1 MSYLQLSID
10 SLSFT
15 ITKAHIKESLESLW
29 RIECEGY
36 IESLEEHP
44 FTLDFFNSSRKDQG
58 NTFNSFPHKEST
70 LNFHPNALINKQAT
84 FKISNPYPQSHS
96 TSHTLDFIN
105 NALPS
110 TLESLKDTIKGA
122 KNKNKDTHHNQTS
135 KDSKNSQESLDS
147 LGRIKEY
154 QGILCFVEY
163 LGLNTQSS
171 ANVFHRGNLTPSLNH
186 KHFFK
191 LTLCSSLYR
200 MSLNKANRIY
210 TNKSVI
216 EAIHST
222 LNFYTHDLIKPL
234 DFSGIALH
242 YPKLELISQYEESDL
257 DFITRL
263 AHNNGI
269 YFCDVRGS
277 ICFYDSAQRHSSREL
292 TFNPNVNNTLN
303 EPCISSVSKLQSLR
317 AHTFSQSSQNALNP
331 FSLESLSLKS
341 DSLLQEGE
349 QNNFTHSLHINEHHY
364 SNESS
369 FTQSSDLKT
378 PITLKEKR
386 LRVIEQSLNAQSN
399 IYDLALNESITLNFS
414 SSLKENKESLR
425 DFIIIGMEQELI
437 NESLLENNFNSNDNA
452 IKKENAKHLKESV
465 TSLMN
470 TEQINKGNESFNPLT
485 QNTSNALESL
495 SSPSSLGKSHSYSN
509 TLTLLPITFSYTPSL
524 KSKPKAPSSTLGVVI
539 GESEDIDGERNTIHT
554 DNFGRVKVRI
564 NCFASQE
571 VIDNARV
578 KEQNNV
584 QGKNIENNHSQGT
597 LQNING
603 NTNTHTQTTNDTL
616 SNTTQTEENI
626 HSQENHTT
634 NNDVENN
641 HSQMKAYSYHYSP
654 YLRVS
659 SPIASISSGLYHTP
673 RVGDEVIVSFFDED
687 IDKPYISAS
696 LYNQSNPALPP
707 LPLNAH
713 QTSLS
718 ARTLNNTKETEDT
731 NSSIVESGLNE
742 ITLSNIKEKEQIYLQ
757 AQRDYEELIKHNFTQ
772 KIQNNKDSIVEGA
785 YNERIKKIHTQ
796 TIDLA
801 KIVSIGGEYNTNVA
815 LSKDTIVG
823 LSHTLNV
830 GASNKLRVA
839 KDSSE
844 YVGEDKSVEIQANLN
859 TSIKQDEN
867 RNVGGNK
874 REVVEGDVEL
884 DSIKGLN
891 YRSQEHINLQAINY
905 IDVFAKESFS
915 TQTDKQHTETADSKY
930 SEIQTNYSVNAGNT
944 ILHQVG
950 DTSITAKG
958 DCVIIKAGGVEVV
971 IDSKGLI
978 VKGGEV
984 KAE

>member
-1 MSYLQLSID
+1 M
-10 SLSFT
+10 
-15 ITKAHIKESLESLW
+15 
-29 RIECEGY
+29 
-36 IESLEEHP
+36 
-44 FTLDFFNSSRKDQG
+44 
-58 NTFNSFPHKEST
+58 
-70 LNFHPNALINKQAT
+70 
-84 FKISNPYPQSHS
+84 
-96 TSHTLDFIN
+96 
-105 NALPS
+105 
-110 TLESLKDTIKGA
+110 
-122 KNKNKDTHHNQTS
+122 
-135 KDSKNSQESLDS
+135 
-147 LGRIKEY
+147 
-154 QGILCFVEY
+154 
-163 LGLNTQSS
+163 
-171 ANVFHRGNLTPSLNH
+171 
-186 KHFFK
+186 
-191 LTLCSSLYR
+191 
-200 MSLNKANRIY
+200 
-210 TNKSVI
+210 
-216 EAIHST
+216 
-222 LNFYTHDLIKPL
+222 
-234 DFSGIALH
+234 
-242 YPKLELISQYEESDL
+242 
-257 DFITRL
+257 
-263 AHNNGI
+263 
-269 YFCDVRGS
+269 
-277 ICFYDSAQRHSSREL
+277 
-292 TFNPNVNNTLN
+292 
-303 EPCISSVSKLQSLR
+303 
-317 AHTFSQSSQNALNP
+317 
-331 FSLESLSLKS
+331 
-341 DSLLQEGE
+341 
-349 QNNFTHSLHINEHHY
+349 
-364 SNESS
+364 
-369 FTQSSDLKT
+369 
-378 PITLKEKR
+378 
-386 LRVIEQSLNAQSN
+386 
-399 IYDLALNESITLNFS
+399 
-414 SSLKENKESLR
+414 
-425 DFIIIGMEQELI
+425 
-437 NESLLENNFNSNDNA
+437 
-452 IKKENAKHLKESV
+452 
-465 TSLMN
+465 
-470 TEQINKGNESFNPLT
+470 
-485 QNTSNALESL
+485 
-495 SSPSSLGKSHSYSN
+495 
-509 TLTLLPITFSYTPSL
+509 TFSYTPSL

-844 YVGEDKSVEIQANLN
+844 YVGEDKSVEIGG
-859 TSIKQDEN
+859 SVKEEIKGDKHEEIK
-867 RNVGGNK
+867 G
-874 REVVEGDVEL
+874 EVQTHIEKSLMQNVEGDM
-884 DSIKGLN
+884 DINTTQN
-891 YRSQEHINLQAINY
+891 YTLVSNEKTILKSSKAMSLTTNENLSL
-905 IDVFAKESFS
+905 E
-915 TQTDKQHTETADSKY
+915 ADSSN

-971 IDSKGLI
+971 IDSNGLI

>member
-1 MSYLQLSID
+1 M
-10 SLSFT
+10 
-15 ITKAHIKESLESLW
+15 
-29 RIECEGY
+29 
-36 IESLEEHP
+36 
-44 FTLDFFNSSRKDQG
+44 
-58 NTFNSFPHKEST
+58 
-70 LNFHPNALINKQAT
+70 
-84 FKISNPYPQSHS
+84 
-96 TSHTLDFIN
+96 
-105 NALPS
+105 
-110 TLESLKDTIKGA
+110 
-122 KNKNKDTHHNQTS
+122 
-135 KDSKNSQESLDS
+135 
-147 LGRIKEY
+147 
-154 QGILCFVEY
+154 
-163 LGLNTQSS
+163 
-171 ANVFHRGNLTPSLNH
+171 
-186 KHFFK
+186 
-191 LTLCSSLYR
+191 
-200 MSLNKANRIY
+200 
-210 TNKSVI
+210 
-216 EAIHST
+216 
-222 LNFYTHDLIKPL
+222 
-234 DFSGIALH
+234 
-242 YPKLELISQYEESDL
+242 
-257 DFITRL
+257 
-263 AHNNGI
+263 
-269 YFCDVRGS
+269 
-277 ICFYDSAQRHSSREL
+277 
-292 TFNPNVNNTLN
+292 
-303 EPCISSVSKLQSLR
+303 
-317 AHTFSQSSQNALNP
+317 
-331 FSLESLSLKS
+331 
-341 DSLLQEGE
+341 
-349 QNNFTHSLHINEHHY
+349 
-364 SNESS
+364 
-369 FTQSSDLKT
+369 
-378 PITLKEKR
+378 
-386 LRVIEQSLNAQSN
+386 
-399 IYDLALNESITLNFS
+399 
-414 SSLKENKESLR
+414 
-425 DFIIIGMEQELI
+425 
-437 NESLLENNFNSNDNA
+437 
-452 IKKENAKHLKESV
+452 
-465 TSLMN
+465 
-470 TEQINKGNESFNPLT
+470 
-485 QNTSNALESL
+485 
-495 SSPSSLGKSHSYSN
+495 
-509 TLTLLPITFSYTPSL
+509 TFSYTPSL

-634 NNDVENN
+634 NNDVDSNN
-641 HSQMKAYSYHYSP
+641 SQTKAYSYHYSP

-844 YVGEDKSVEIQANLN
+844 YVGEDKEVEIGG
-859 TSIKQDEN
+859 SVKEEIKGDKHEEIK
-867 RNVGGNK
+867 G
-874 REVVEGDVEL
+874 EVQTHIEKSLMQNVEGDM
-884 DSIKGLN
+884 DINTTQN
-891 YRSQEHINLQAINY
+891 YTLVSNEKTILKSSKAMSLTTNENLSL
-905 IDVFAKESFS
+905 E
-915 TQTDKQHTETADSKY
+915 ADSSN

-944 ILHQVG
+944 IIHQVG

>member
-1 MSYLQLSID
+1 MMSYL
-10 SLSFT
+10 SLSLPSFTFT

-36 IESLEEHP
+36 IESLEENP
-44 FTLDFFNSSRKDQG
+44 FTLE
-58 NTFNSFPHKEST
+58 SFTSLKNKNNPTSA

-84 FKISNPYPQSHS
+84 FRISNPYPQTHN
-96 TSHTLDFIN
+96 TSKTLDFTN
-105 NALPS
+105 NPALK
-110 TLESLKDTIKGA
+110 SLKDNIKS
-122 KNKNKDTHHNQTS
+122 KNKHKENKDSITS
-135 KDSKNSQESLDS
+135 LSSLEKV
-147 LGRIKEY
+147 KEY
-154 QGILCFVEY
+154 QGVLSFVEY
-163 LGLNTQSS
+163 LGLNPQSS

-216 EAIHST
+216 EVIHST

-234 DFSGIALH
+234 DFSAIALT
-242 YPKLELISQYEESDL
+242 YPKLELISQYQESDL

-269 YFCDVRGS
+269 YFCDVAGS
-277 ICFYDSAQRHSSREL
+277 ICFYDTAQRHSSREL

-303 EPCISSVSKLQSLR
+303 EPCISSVKKLQSLR
-317 AHTFSQSSQNALNP
+317 VHHFSQSSENALNP
-331 FSLESLSLKS
+331 FALQSLSLKS
-341 DSLLQEGE
+341 DSLQQEVE
-349 QNNFTHSLHINEHHY
+349 QDSLMHSFNEHHY
-364 SNESS
+364 VGEFS
-369 FTQSSDLKT
+369 FTQKSDLKT
-378 PITLKEKR
+378 PLTLKEKR
-386 LRVIEQSLNAQSN
+386 LRVLEQSLSAQSN
-399 IYDLALNESITLNFS
+399 IYDLTLNEWVRLNFS
-414 SSLKENKESLR
+414 SNLKENKENLR
-425 DFIIIGMEQELI
+425 DFIIIEMEQVLT
-437 NESLLENNFNSNDNA
+437 NEALLENNFNSNDNA
-452 IKKENAKHLKESV
+452 IKKENAKHLKGSES
-465 TSLMN
+465 LN
-470 TEQINKGNESFNPLT
+470 TLT
-485 QNTSNALESL
+485 QSALNALKSTPE
-495 SSPSSLGKSHSYSN
+495 KSHSYIN
-509 TLTLLPITFSYTPSL
+509 TLTLLPLPFSYTPSL
-524 KSKPKAPSSTLGVVI
+524 KSKPKAPNSTLGVVI
-539 GESEDIDGERNTIHT
+539 GQSEDIEGQRNTIHT
-554 DNFGRVKVRI
+554 DNFGRVKVRM
-564 NCFASQE
+564 NCFANQE
-571 VIDNARV
+571 VIDNART
-578 KEQNNV
+578 KEQRNAQGNNA
-584 QGKNIENNHSQGT
+584 ENNPLT
-597 LQNING
+597 
-603 NTNTHTQTTNDTL
+603 
-616 SNTTQTEENI
+616 
-626 HSQENHTT
+626 QENHTT
-634 NNDVENN
+634 NNDVDSNN
-641 HSQMKAYSYHYSP
+641 SQTKAYSYHYSP

-659 SPIASISSGLYHTP
+659 SPIASASSGFYHTP

-687 IDKPYISAS
+687 IDKPYISGS

-718 ARTLNNTKETEDT
+718 ARTLNNSSALQAENT
-731 NSSIVESGLNE
+731 NSHHNLIESGFNE
-742 ITLSNIKEKEQIYLQ
+742 ITLSNLKEQEHIYLQ

-772 KIQNNKDSIVEGA
+772 TIHNNKESQVEGT

-823 LSHTLNV
+823 LSHTLNI

-844 YVGEDKSVEIQANLN
+844 YVGEDKEVEIGGNLN
-859 TSIKQDEN
+859 TSIEQDES

-930 SEIQTNYSVNAGNT
+930 SEIQTNYSVNAGNQ
-944 ILHQVG
+944 IIHQVG

-971 IDSKGLI
+971 IDSKGLV

>member
-1 MSYLQLSID
+1 M
-10 SLSFT
+10 
-15 ITKAHIKESLESLW
+15 
-29 RIECEGY
+29 
-36 IESLEEHP
+36 
-44 FTLDFFNSSRKDQG
+44 
-58 NTFNSFPHKEST
+58 
-70 LNFHPNALINKQAT
+70 
-84 FKISNPYPQSHS
+84 
-96 TSHTLDFIN
+96 
-105 NALPS
+105 
-110 TLESLKDTIKGA
+110 
-122 KNKNKDTHHNQTS
+122 
-135 KDSKNSQESLDS
+135 
-147 LGRIKEY
+147 
-154 QGILCFVEY
+154 
-163 LGLNTQSS
+163 
-171 ANVFHRGNLTPSLNH
+171 
-186 KHFFK
+186 
-191 LTLCSSLYR
+191 
-200 MSLNKANRIY
+200 
-210 TNKSVI
+210 
-216 EAIHST
+216 
-222 LNFYTHDLIKPL
+222 
-234 DFSGIALH
+234 
-242 YPKLELISQYEESDL
+242 
-257 DFITRL
+257 
-263 AHNNGI
+263 
-269 YFCDVRGS
+269 
-277 ICFYDSAQRHSSREL
+277 
-292 TFNPNVNNTLN
+292 
-303 EPCISSVSKLQSLR
+303 
-317 AHTFSQSSQNALNP
+317 
-331 FSLESLSLKS
+331 
-341 DSLLQEGE
+341 
-349 QNNFTHSLHINEHHY
+349 
-364 SNESS
+364 
-369 FTQSSDLKT
+369 
-378 PITLKEKR
+378 
-386 LRVIEQSLNAQSN
+386 
-399 IYDLALNESITLNFS
+399 
-414 SSLKENKESLR
+414 
-425 DFIIIGMEQELI
+425 
-437 NESLLENNFNSNDNA
+437 
-452 IKKENAKHLKESV
+452 
-465 TSLMN
+465 
-470 TEQINKGNESFNPLT
+470 
-485 QNTSNALESL
+485 
-495 SSPSSLGKSHSYSN
+495 
-509 TLTLLPITFSYTPSL
+509 TFSYTPSL

-634 NNDVENN
+634 NNDVDSN

-844 YVGEDKSVEIQANLN
+844 YVGEDKEVEIGG
-859 TSIKQDEN
+859 SVKEEIKGDKHEEIK
-867 RNVGGNK
+867 G
-874 REVVEGDVEL
+874 EVQTHIEKSLMQNVEGDM
-884 DSIKGLN
+884 DINTTQN
-891 YRSQEHINLQAINY
+891 YTLVSNEKTILKSSKAMSLTTNENLSL
-905 IDVFAKESFS
+905 E
-915 TQTDKQHTETADSKY
+915 ADSSN

-944 ILHQVG
+944 IIHQVG

>member
-1 MSYLQLSID
+1 M
-10 SLSFT
+10 
-15 ITKAHIKESLESLW
+15 
-29 RIECEGY
+29 
-36 IESLEEHP
+36 
-44 FTLDFFNSSRKDQG
+44 
-58 NTFNSFPHKEST
+58 
-70 LNFHPNALINKQAT
+70 
-84 FKISNPYPQSHS
+84 
-96 TSHTLDFIN
+96 
-105 NALPS
+105 
-110 TLESLKDTIKGA
+110 
-122 KNKNKDTHHNQTS
+122 
-135 KDSKNSQESLDS
+135 
-147 LGRIKEY
+147 
-154 QGILCFVEY
+154 
-163 LGLNTQSS
+163 
-171 ANVFHRGNLTPSLNH
+171 
-186 KHFFK
+186 
-191 LTLCSSLYR
+191 
-200 MSLNKANRIY
+200 
-210 TNKSVI
+210 
-216 EAIHST
+216 
-222 LNFYTHDLIKPL
+222 
-234 DFSGIALH
+234 
-242 YPKLELISQYEESDL
+242 
-257 DFITRL
+257 
-263 AHNNGI
+263 
-269 YFCDVRGS
+269 
-277 ICFYDSAQRHSSREL
+277 
-292 TFNPNVNNTLN
+292 
-303 EPCISSVSKLQSLR
+303 
-317 AHTFSQSSQNALNP
+317 
-331 FSLESLSLKS
+331 
-341 DSLLQEGE
+341 
-349 QNNFTHSLHINEHHY
+349 
-364 SNESS
+364 
-369 FTQSSDLKT
+369 
-378 PITLKEKR
+378 
-386 LRVIEQSLNAQSN
+386 
-399 IYDLALNESITLNFS
+399 
-414 SSLKENKESLR
+414 
-425 DFIIIGMEQELI
+425 
-437 NESLLENNFNSNDNA
+437 
-452 IKKENAKHLKESV
+452 
-465 TSLMN
+465 
-470 TEQINKGNESFNPLT
+470 
-485 QNTSNALESL
+485 
-495 SSPSSLGKSHSYSN
+495 
-509 TLTLLPITFSYTPSL
+509 TFSYTPSL

-634 NNDVENN
+634 NNDVDSNN
-641 HSQMKAYSYHYSP
+641 SQMKAYSYHYSP

-844 YVGEDKSVEIQANLN
+844 YVGEDKEVEI
-859 TSIKQDEN
+859 
-867 RNVGGNK
+867 GGNNNTTIEK
-874 REVVEGDVEL
+874 DSQMIIKGNSETIIEGDNDIV
-884 DSIKGLN
+884 INKKLN
-891 YRSQEHINLQAINY
+891 IQTQGEIAIHSNEN
-905 IDVFAKESFS
+905 IHLSSPQSLSLES
-915 TQTDKQHTETADSKY
+915 ETAAIMVADNVTMIADSNY
-930 SEIQTNYSVNAGNT
+930 TLNANTEATIQVK
-944 ILHQVG
+944 
-950 DTSITAKG
+950 DTSIVAKG
-958 DCVIIKAGGVEVV
+958 NSIIIKAGGVEVV

-978 VKGGEV
+978 VKGGEI

>member
-1 MSYLQLSID
+1 MSAS
-10 SLSFT
+10 
-15 ITKAHIKESLESLW
+15 
-29 RIECEGY
+29 
-36 IESLEEHP
+36 
-44 FTLDFFNSSRKDQG
+44 
-58 NTFNSFPHKEST
+58 NT
-70 LNFHPNALINKQAT
+70 
-84 FKISNPYPQSHS
+84 
-96 TSHTLDFIN
+96 
-105 NALPS
+105 
-110 TLESLKDTIKGA
+110 
-122 KNKNKDTHHNQTS
+122 
-135 KDSKNSQESLDS
+135 
-147 LGRIKEY
+147 
-154 QGILCFVEY
+154 
-163 LGLNTQSS
+163 
-171 ANVFHRGNLTPSLNH
+171 
-186 KHFFK
+186 
-191 LTLCSSLYR
+191 
-200 MSLNKANRIY
+200 
-210 TNKSVI
+210 
-216 EAIHST
+216 
-222 LNFYTHDLIKPL
+222 
-234 DFSGIALH
+234 
-242 YPKLELISQYEESDL
+242 
-257 DFITRL
+257 
-263 AHNNGI
+263 
-269 YFCDVRGS
+269 
-277 ICFYDSAQRHSSREL
+277 
-292 TFNPNVNNTLN
+292 
-303 EPCISSVSKLQSLR
+303 
-317 AHTFSQSSQNALNP
+317 
-331 FSLESLSLKS
+331 
-341 DSLLQEGE
+341 
-349 QNNFTHSLHINEHHY
+349 
-364 SNESS
+364 
-369 FTQSSDLKT
+369 
-378 PITLKEKR
+378 
-386 LRVIEQSLNAQSN
+386 
-399 IYDLALNESITLNFS
+399 
-414 SSLKENKESLR
+414 
-425 DFIIIGMEQELI
+425 
-437 NESLLENNFNSNDNA
+437 
-452 IKKENAKHLKESV
+452 
-465 TSLMN
+465 
-470 TEQINKGNESFNPLT
+470 
-485 QNTSNALESL
+485 
-495 SSPSSLGKSHSYSN
+495 SHSYSN

-844 YVGEDKSVEIQANLN
+844 YVGEDKSVEIGG
-859 TSIKQDEN
+859 SVKEEIKGDKHEEIK
-867 RNVGGNK
+867 G
-874 REVVEGDVEL
+874 EVQTHIEGD
-884 DSIKGLN
+884 K
-891 YRSQEHINLQAINY
+891 QEHIGGNLNITSQSQGNIYTQKGLYMESQTLAFQVK
-905 IDVFAKESFS
+905 DVTNVES
-915 TQTDKQHTETADSKY
+915 DSMG
-930 SEIQTNYSVNAGNT
+930 VNAQSSIIATAGNT

>member
-1 MSYLQLSID
+1 M
-10 SLSFT
+10 
-15 ITKAHIKESLESLW
+15 
-29 RIECEGY
+29 
-36 IESLEEHP
+36 
-44 FTLDFFNSSRKDQG
+44 
-58 NTFNSFPHKEST
+58 
-70 LNFHPNALINKQAT
+70 
-84 FKISNPYPQSHS
+84 
-96 TSHTLDFIN
+96 
-105 NALPS
+105 
-110 TLESLKDTIKGA
+110 
-122 KNKNKDTHHNQTS
+122 
-135 KDSKNSQESLDS
+135 
-147 LGRIKEY
+147 
-154 QGILCFVEY
+154 
-163 LGLNTQSS
+163 
-171 ANVFHRGNLTPSLNH
+171 
-186 KHFFK
+186 
-191 LTLCSSLYR
+191 
-200 MSLNKANRIY
+200 
-210 TNKSVI
+210 
-216 EAIHST
+216 
-222 LNFYTHDLIKPL
+222 
-234 DFSGIALH
+234 
-242 YPKLELISQYEESDL
+242 
-257 DFITRL
+257 
-263 AHNNGI
+263 
-269 YFCDVRGS
+269 
-277 ICFYDSAQRHSSREL
+277 
-292 TFNPNVNNTLN
+292 
-303 EPCISSVSKLQSLR
+303 
-317 AHTFSQSSQNALNP
+317 
-331 FSLESLSLKS
+331 
-341 DSLLQEGE
+341 
-349 QNNFTHSLHINEHHY
+349 
-364 SNESS
+364 
-369 FTQSSDLKT
+369 
-378 PITLKEKR
+378 
-386 LRVIEQSLNAQSN
+386 
-399 IYDLALNESITLNFS
+399 
-414 SSLKENKESLR
+414 
-425 DFIIIGMEQELI
+425 
-437 NESLLENNFNSNDNA
+437 
-452 IKKENAKHLKESV
+452 
-465 TSLMN
+465 
-470 TEQINKGNESFNPLT
+470 
-485 QNTSNALESL
+485 
-495 SSPSSLGKSHSYSN
+495 
-509 TLTLLPITFSYTPSL
+509 TFSYTPSL

-634 NNDVENN
+634 NNDVDSNN
-641 HSQMKAYSYHYSP
+641 SQMKAYSYHYSP

-844 YVGEDKSVEIQANLN
+844 YVGEDKEVEIQANLN

-874 REVVEGDVEL
+874 REIIQGSL
-884 DSIKGLN
+884 D
-891 YRSQEHINLQAINY
+891 INVNKDIN
-905 IDVFAKESFS
+905 IFTESNSNFTTQGALDLFSNTNSNIQAKEQISIQADNTDQFF
-915 TQTDKQHTETADSKY
+915 QTD
-930 SEIQTNYSVNAGNT
+930 YSVNAGNT
-944 ILHQVG
+944 IIHQVG

-971 IDSKGLI
+971 IDSKGLV